1 MPNLNETSFVSM
13 DLETTGFRPPW
24 ARIVEIGAVRFQ
36 GDRVVEQ
43 FQMLVNPECGIPP
56 DATRVHGISDG
67 MVRGQPTIREAL
79 PEFLAFAGASPL
91 IIHNASFDLRFLCHD
106 MAHCG
111 FGDWSAPVVDT
122 LRLARRTFP
131 RLGGHSLDALVRCLR
146 IPETNAHRALAD
158 SLCAMH
164 VFRHCVRRQYG
175 DQPCDAAD
183 FLAEHGVPWR
193 HVGRGLTE

>member
-1 MPNLNETSFVSM
+1 MSNLNQTVFVSL
-13 DLETTGFRPPW
+13 DLETTGFRPPG

-43 FQMLVNPECGIPP
+43 FQMLVNPGCTIPP

-67 MVRGQPTIREAL
+67 MVRGQPGIREAL
-79 PEFLAFAGASPL
+79 PEFLAFAGESPL
-91 IIHNASFDLRFLCHD
+91 IIHNAPFDLRFLCHD

-111 FGDWSAPVVDT
+111 FADYNAPVVDT

-131 RLGGHSLDALVRCLR
+131 RLGGHSLEALVRWLR

-158 SLCAMH
+158 ALCAMH
-164 VFRHCVRRQYG
+164 VFRHCVQRQYG
-175 DQPCDAAD
+175 DRPCDAAD
-183 FLAEHGVPWR
+183 FLAEHGAPWLR
-193 HVGRGLTE
+193 AGRGFAG